1 MMFYW
6 KLAWRNLVRNRR
18 RSLATASAII
28 AGYAGLNLL
37 GGYILRVE
45 RHLRVNAIYVNRAGH
60 LSIYKKDALD
70 RFLLKP
76 KKYVITSDELKIITG
91 ALHDM
96 PQVEF
101 FTPTLMGVGLL
112 GNGEKSVPFLATGIE
127 PQAERKAENHPEVL
141 RWAKEL
147 VSTRAKDDPYF
158 KQKDPDAISI
168 TKDLG
173 ILVGRNTPF
182 ASLSAAQ
189 KDLQLAGLSY
199 EGDLNA
205 VNATLQFQ
213 HSTGFALTEDTSLRA
228 PYSLLKSLYQTEGAT
243 SVAVF
248 LDSTSSIKKTTRQL
262 QQVFKDHNLN
272 LEIYPFN
279 NDKISLFY
287 VGTMGFLYMM
297 AGFFVFLIFTA
308 AALSIVNSMT
318 IGILERGREIGTL
331 RSIGFQESDVAWIF
345 TREGVLLT
353 LVSLGVGLVLTQ
365 ITAALVNGANIRFDP
380 PGIAGDMQFVL
391 TPDVWLCV
399 LIAIPLF
406 LIALTSCYLVS
417 KRLLKKSIVDLL
429 VT

>member
-60 LSIYKKDALD
+60 LSIYKKDGLD

-76 KKYVITSDELKIITG
+76 KKYLITSDELKIINET
-91 ALHDM
+91 LHDL

-101 FTPTLMGVGLL
+101 STPSLMGVGLL
-112 GNGEKSVPFLATGIE
+112 GNGDKSVPFIATGIE
-127 PQAERKAENHPEVL
+127 PQAEQKAENHPEL
-141 RWAKEL
+141 KKWAKEL
-147 VSTRAKDDPYF
+147 VSTRDKDDPYF
-158 KQKDPDAISI
+158 TQVNPDAISI

-173 ILVGRNTPF
+173 VLIGRNTPF
-182 ASLSAAQ
+182 QNLSAAQ
-189 KDLQLAGLSY
+189 KDLQLAGLTY
-199 EGDLNA
+199 DGDLNA

-248 LDSTSSIKKTTRQL
+248 LDSTSSIKKTTQQL
-262 QQVFKDHNLN
+262 EQVFKDHHLN

-297 AGFFVFLIFTA
+297 AGFFIFLIFTA

-331 RSIGFQESDVAWIF
+331 RAIGFQENDVAWIF
-345 TREGVLLT
+345 TREGMLLT
-353 LVSLGVGLVLTQ
+353 LTSLGIGLVLTQ
-365 ITAALVNGANIRFDP
+365 IVATLVNASNIRFRP
-380 PGIAGDMQFVL
+380 PGIAGDMQFIL
-391 TPDVWLCV
+391 TPDVWMCV
-399 LIAIPLF
+399 MIAIPLF
-406 LIALTSCYLVS
+406 LISLASCYFVSQRLV
-417 KRLLKKSIVDLL
+417 KKPIVDLL
-429 VT
+429 VN

>member
-6 KLAWRNLVRNRR
+6 KLAWRNMIRNRR
-18 RSLATASAII
+18 RSLATASAIVV
-28 AGYAGLNLL
+28 GYAGLNLL

-45 RHLRVNAIYVNRAGH
+45 RHLRANAVYVNRAGH
-60 LSIYKKDALD
+60 LSIYKKDALE

-76 KKYVITSDELKIITG
+76 KKYIITSDELKIINE
-91 ALHDM
+91 ALHEL

-101 FTPTLMGVGLL
+101 STPSLTGVGLL

-127 PQAERKAENHPEVL
+127 PQAEQKIENHPEVL
-141 RWAKEL
+141 KWVKEL
-147 VSTRAKDDPYF
+147 VSTRNKDDAYF
-158 KQKDPDAISI
+158 TQNDPDEISI

-173 ILVGRNTPF
+173 ILIGRSAPF
-182 ASLSAAQ
+182 SKLSAEQ

-228 PYSLLKSLYQTEGAT
+228 PYSLLKSLYQTEGAA

-248 LDSTSSIKKTTRQL
+248 LDSASSIKKTTKQL
-262 QQVFKDHNLN
+262 QKVFKDHNLN

-279 NDKISLFY
+279 SDKISLFY

-297 AGFFVFLIFTA
+297 AGFFIFLIFTA

-331 RSIGFQESDVAWIF
+331 RSIGFNENDVAWIF
-345 TREGVLLT
+345 TREGMLLT
-353 LVSLGVGLVLTQ
+353 LISLGAGLVLTQ
-365 ITAALVNGANIRFDP
+365 VTATLVNDANIRFYP
-380 PGIAGDMQFVL
+380 PGIAGDMQFAL
-391 TPDVWLCV
+391 TPDIWLCV
-399 LIAIPLF
+399 LIGIPLF
-406 LIALTSCYLVS
+406 LISLASCYWVS
-417 KRLLKKSIVDLL
+417 RRLLKKSIVDLL